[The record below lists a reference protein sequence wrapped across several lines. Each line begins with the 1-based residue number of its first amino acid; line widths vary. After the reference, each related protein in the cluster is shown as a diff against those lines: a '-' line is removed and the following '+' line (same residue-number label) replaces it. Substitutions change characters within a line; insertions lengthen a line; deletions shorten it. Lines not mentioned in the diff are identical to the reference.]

1 MILDKENL
9 YSDDQ
14 ALTTTADSTNVLDLG
29 VANRGPGNP
38 MLILIQV
45 TTTFAG
51 GTNVTIDLETDDNT
65 SFSSLST
72 IGSTQTIV
80 TATLVQGYNFTIQFV
95 PDAMERYSRLEY
107 TISGTY
113 TAGNVT
119 AGIIFE
125 RQTSKGTFPV
135 ATI

>member
-1 MILDKENL
+1 
-9 YSDDQ
+9 
-14 ALTTTADSTNVLDLG
+14 
-29 VANRGPGNP
+29 

-72 IGSTQTIV
+72 VGSTQTIV

-125 RQTSKGTFPV
+125 RQSSKGTFPV

>member
-51 GTNVTIDLETDDNT
+51 GTDVTIDLETDDNT

-72 IGSTQTIV
+72 IG
-80 TATLVQGYNFTIQFV
+80 
-95 PDAMERYSRLEY
+95 
-107 TISGTY
+107 
-113 TAGNVT
+113 
-119 AGIIFE
+119 
-125 RQTSKGTFPV
+125 
-135 ATI
+135 